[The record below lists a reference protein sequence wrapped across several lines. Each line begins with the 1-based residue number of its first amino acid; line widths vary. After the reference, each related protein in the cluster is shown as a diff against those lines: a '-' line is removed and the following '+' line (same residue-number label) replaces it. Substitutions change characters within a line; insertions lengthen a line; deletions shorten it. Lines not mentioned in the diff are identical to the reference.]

1 MLSEDRFSVNPLR
14 PGRADHERAARRNGK
29 VFVGRTGR
37 IRGGSLG
44 VGFLLL
50 VASLRACGSVWRRD
64 MRGYVIPF
72 VVATILFG
80 GGFLA
85 LDYAVM
91 SLQGL
96 TLIYQP

>member
-1 MLSEDRFSVNPLR
+1 M
-14 PGRADHERAARRNGK
+14 GRAGG
-29 VFVGRTGR
+29 F
-37 IRGGSLG
+37 RGGSLG
-44 VGFLLL
+44 IGFLLL
-50 VASLRACGSVWRRD
+50 VASLRAGKPERRRD

-72 VVATILFG
+72 LAAMVAFG
-80 GGFLA
+80 VGFLA

>member
-1 MLSEDRFSVNPLR
+1 
-14 PGRADHERAARRNGK
+14 
-29 VFVGRTGR
+29 
-37 IRGGSLG
+37 
-44 VGFLLL
+44 
-50 VASLRACGSVWRRD
+50 

-72 VVATILFG
+72 LAAMVAFG
-80 GGFLA
+80 VGFLA

>member
-1 MLSEDRFSVNPLR
+1 M
-14 PGRADHERAARRNGK
+14 GRA
-29 VFVGRTGR
+29 GRLR
-37 IRGGSLG
+37 DGSLG

-50 VASLRACGSVWRRD
+50 VASLRVRGSVWRRD

-91 SLQGL
+91 SFQGL
-96 TLIYQP
+96 TLIFQP